1 LSSSEAQP
9 AQDNTASDDQS
20 REAADRLAIERGED
34 DGMIIHQDATS
45 NIHNNKDLNV
55 ITTW

>member
-1 LSSSEAQP
+1 VAQR

-45 NIHNNKDLNV
+45 SIHNSKDLNA
-55 ITTW
+55 ITTQ

>member
-1 LSSSEAQP
+1 MNGTAAQR

-20 REAADRLAIERGED
+20 REAADRLVIERGED

-45 NIHNNKDLNV
+45 NIHNSKDPND
-55 ITTW
+55 ITTR